1 MAHRHSRSY
10 FDAFIEKLSKRLPA
24 KSADEIEAK
33 FKAQDE
39 RAARYD
45 AMEQQL
51 KALTTM
57 MQAVAQIRGD
67 PEAKGG
73 FDADKAVVAQL
84 ATPVI
89 YNELTK
95 KMPVPHTEPARL
107 LALDEAGLT
116 GEALEARIAN
126 NDEIRGV
133 VAEAMALTGDDVAW
147 VGAVQKDKQTIIR
160 GEFRESAPDAVVD
173 GFTGPREMTQCQHV
187 IASGAS
193 RDVRCATSFESD
205 GDVLSMNAPEF
216 TAIGK
221 AGHAFGLIQAL
232 GERAMDESVPDAE
245 LLHGEELPTTVGGIR
260 KMMGIMMDED
270 TRYRGVP
277 VKVCGENVCTLC
289 TMGKGEGDVAQL
301 EALAVKAGEILEKQM
316 PKATPVTAQEPDA
329 PTTDDVGAWLKA
341 RRLGKFADGLLGMGV
356 ECVEDLHDVEP
367 EDCIALGMSHIQQN
381 RLRKELAKLET

>member
-1 MAHRHSRSY
+1 
-10 FDAFIEKLSKRLPA
+10 
-24 KSADEIEAK
+24 
-33 FKAQDE
+33 
-39 RAARYD
+39 
-45 AMEQQL
+45 
-51 KALTTM
+51 

-67 PEAKGG
+67 PEEKGG
-73 FDADKAVVAQL
+73 YAADKAVVAQL
-84 ATPVI
+84 ATPAI
-89 YNELTK
+89 AKELQSM
-95 KMPVPHTEPARL
+95 MPVAACEPARL
-107 LALDEAGLT
+107 LAVDEAGLT

-133 VAEAMALTGDDVAW
+133 VAEAMASSGDDVAW
-147 VGAVQKDKQTIIR
+147 IGAIQGDKQTVIR
-160 GEFRESAPDAVVD
+160 GEFRDPAPDAIVD

-221 AGHAFGLIQAL
+221 AGHAFGLVQAL

-260 KMMGIMMDED
+260 KMMGIMMDEE

-301 EALAVKAGEILEKQM
+301 EALAVRAGEILEKQM
-316 PKATPVTAQEPDA
+316 PRAVPVAPSAPAEPDA
-329 PTTDDVGAWLKA
+329 PADDVGAWLKA

>member
-1 MAHRHSRSY
+1 
-10 FDAFIEKLSKRLPA
+10 
-24 KSADEIEAK
+24 
-33 FKAQDE
+33 
-39 RAARYD
+39 
-45 AMEQQL
+45 MEQQL

-67 PEAKGG
+67 PNEQGG
-73 FDADKAVVAQL
+73 FDADKAVIAQL

-95 KMPVPHTEPARL
+95 KMPLPPTEPARL
-107 LALDEAGLT
+107 LAVDEAGLT
-116 GEALEARIAN
+116 GEELQARIAN
-126 NDEIRGV
+126 NEEVREV
-133 VAEAMALTGDDVAW
+133 VKEAMKLHSAEVAW
-147 VGAVQKDKQTIIR
+147 VGAFQQDQQTLIT
-160 GEFRESAPDAVVD
+160 GEFRESSPDAILD
-173 GFTGPREMTQCQHV
+173 GFSGPREMSQCQHV
-187 IASGAS
+187 IASGAG
-193 RDVRCATSFESD
+193 RDVRCADTFEAG
-205 GDVLSMNAPEF
+205 GDVLSLQTPEA

-221 AGHAFGLIQAL
+221 AGHAFGQFQAL

-245 LLHGEELPTTVGGIR
+245 LLHGKEYPTTVGGLR
-260 KMMGIMMDED
+260 KIMGIMMDED

-301 EALAVKAGEILEKQM
+301 EALAVRAGEILEKQM

>member
-1 MAHRHSRSY
+1 
-10 FDAFIEKLSKRLPA
+10 
-24 KSADEIEAK
+24 
-33 FKAQDE
+33 
-39 RAARYD
+39 
-45 AMEQQL
+45 MEQQL

-67 PEAKGG
+67 PNEQGG

-160 GEFRESAPDAVVD
+160 GEFRESAPDAIVD

-187 IASGAS
+187 IASGAIARRPV
-193 RDVRCATSFESD
+193 RDV
-205 GDVLSMNAPEF
+205 V
-216 TAIGK
+216 
-221 AGHAFGLIQAL
+221 
-232 GERAMDESVPDAE
+232 
-245 LLHGEELPTTVGGIR
+245 R
-260 KMMGIMMDED
+260 K
-270 TRYRGVP
+270 
-277 VKVCGENVCTLC
+277 
-289 TMGKGEGDVAQL
+289 
-301 EALAVKAGEILEKQM
+301 
-316 PKATPVTAQEPDA
+316 
-329 PTTDDVGAWLKA
+329 
-341 RRLGKFADGLLGMGV
+341 
-356 ECVEDLHDVEP
+356 
-367 EDCIALGMSHIQQN
+367 
-381 RLRKELAKLET
+381 